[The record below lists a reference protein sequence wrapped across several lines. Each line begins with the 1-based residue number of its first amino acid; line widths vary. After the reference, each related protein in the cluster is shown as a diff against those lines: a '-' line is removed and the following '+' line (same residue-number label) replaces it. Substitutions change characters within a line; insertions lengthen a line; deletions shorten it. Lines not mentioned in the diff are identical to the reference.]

1 MNRKFFDW
9 VEDYPTPEE
18 ANVILFGVP
27 IGRWSKQALEN
38 WRHASNY
45 IEIYDDEKRKNLLD
59 GMGIADIGN
68 VDVRDYPD
76 FEKIS
81 EKVKEILSKGKL
93 PVIIGGGHLL
103 SYYSF
108 KVFPESTRLLV
119 FDAHCDI
126 KNSFMDEK
134 IVDLDYIDE
143 NFKVDTKIN
152 DTTWVRRV
160 CDIRNPKNIMQIG
173 LRSGDEFD
181 FKFIREN
188 GITMITPNMLHR
200 DIEKSKRVVEQFT
213 EGHDVY
219 VSVDIDAFDPSIA
232 PAVDHPE
239 PNGIRFDEFQEVIS
253 AVKGKIVGVDLV
265 CLKPIP
271 NNEVTEFT
279 GIRGLFEILNKYGEQ
294 FKSSA

>member
-1 MNRKFFDW
+1 MQKKFLGW
-9 VEDYPTPEE
+9 IENYPSPE
-18 ANVILFGVP
+18 AADVILFGVP

-38 WRHASNY
+38 WRHVSNY
-45 IEIYDDEKRKNLLD
+45 IETFDYEKNRDLLD
-59 GMGIADIGN
+59 NISVSDVGN
-68 VDVRDYPD
+68 LDAMDYPD
-76 FEKIS
+76 FENIS
-81 EKVKEILSKGKL
+81 NKVKDILARNKI
-93 PVIIGGGHLL
+93 PVILGGGHLL

-108 KVFPESTRLLV
+108 KVFPENTKLLV

-126 KNSFMDEK
+126 KNSFIDEK

-143 NFKVDTKIN
+143 NFKIDPKVN

-181 FKFIREN
+181 FKFIKEN
-188 GITMITPNMLHR
+188 GITMITPNMLHE
-200 DIEKSKRVVEQFT
+200 DIENCKMIVENFT
-213 EGHDVY
+213 KESDVY

-239 PNGIRFDEFQEVIS
+239 PNGIRFDEFQKIIKGIS
-253 AVKGKIVGVDLV
+253 GRIVGVDLV
-265 CLKPIP
+265 CLKPIT

-279 GIRGLFEILNKYGEQ
+279 GIRGLFEILGKVREQ
-294 FKSSA
+294 F